1 MHYFIS
7 GKILD
12 KRLWMAIFNALRFPK
27 TLQYINGQLKH
38 FYMKYLPKYAT
49 VAVLMMFLLP
59 GFAISQNLPVKSAGS
74 AILNGAW
81 YNGEGSIDKSLIVA
95 DGYCMLTTYD
105 KTHKKFIHSFGGPL
119 TLANNK
125 MSLKVE
131 FNSGDK
137 TQVGNTKE
145 YDFSIS
151 DNILTSSI
159 GGAKL
164 EWQRTDDG
172 KSDLAGNW
180 RITQRKQGDKMG
192 DMPLRARRTLKLLT
206 GTRFQWAAINI
217 ETGEFSGTG
226 GGTYT
231 FANGK
236 YTEHIEFFS
245 RDSTRVGASLSFDG
259 RIENGN
265 WIHSGLSSSGDP
277 IYEIWSRMK

>member
-1 MHYFIS
+1 MKHLPQHIT
-7 GKILD
+7 KAVIL
-12 KRLWMAIFNALRFPK
+12 I
-27 TLQYINGQLKH
+27 
-38 FYMKYLPKYAT
+38 
-49 VAVLMMFLLP
+49 FLLA
-59 GFAISQNLPVKSAGS
+59 GFAIPKNFSNGYADSAM
-74 AILNGAW
+74 LNGAW
-81 YNGEGSIDKSLIVA
+81 HSTAGSIEQSFIIA
-95 DGYCMLTTYD
+95 DGYCMLAKYD
-105 KTHKKFIHSFGGPL
+105 KANKKFIYSFGGPI
-119 TLANNK
+119 TPANNK
-125 MSLKVE
+125 ISLRVE
-131 FNSGDK
+131 FNSSDK
-137 TQVGNTKE
+137 AQVGKTMD
-145 YDFSIS
+145 YDFSVS
-151 DNILTSSI
+151 SNILTSNI
-159 GGAKL
+159 GGAKA

-231 FANGK
+231 FTNGK

-259 RIENGN
+259 KIENGN
-265 WIHSGLSSSGDP
+265 WIHSGLSSKGDP